1 MFQLTAKEWKNMSSQ
16 FVMTYPNKRPK
27 SSLPL
32 AFTEHGVT
40 MLANVLKSRKAR
52 QTSIA
57 IVRAF
62 IGLKQFILGYK
73 ELGEKLQEIEKKYDK
88 KFNDVHEAINY
99 LLKNDAELSAQK
111 NRRKIGFKIKAK

>member
-1 MFQLTAKEWKNMSSQ
+1 MSSQ

-88 KFNDVHEAINY
+88 KFNDVHEGY
-99 LLKNDAELSAQK
+99 
-111 NRRKIGFKIKAK
+111 